1 MISVRRI
8 SRGIACRTP
17 VPRRQA
23 VVLWMHVLRT
33 CGAGGRCSLSI
44 VVAAGRPQV
53 PHVPLYPVT
62 VACLVGRLWVRAEGV
77 PKRPLFGCY
86 VLSAGCGPAQRGC
99 RRGPSSAVTCRYMP
113 VSLLSG
119 APRSVEAPLTPLFA
133 HMSGSRA
140 PAEAPSTP
148 PLFGA
153 PPRVFSRCAITQSQ
167 SITAAL

>member
-1 MISVRRI
+1 MCEAHANNMYGANTADWRAAAEARKARHPTAGRCGRRLISVRRI

-44 VVAAGRPQV
+44 VVAAGLPQV

-77 PKRPLFGCY
+77 PKRPLFGGY
-86 VLSAGCGPAQRGC
+86 VSLHARFALVGRSAL
-99 RRGPSSAVTCRYMP
+99 RRGPSYPPLRPHVG
-113 VSLLSG
+113 LSG
-119 APRSVEAPLTPLFA
+119 TRRGPLYP
-133 HMSGSRA
+133 
-140 PAEAPSTP
+140 P
-148 PLFGA
+148 PLRGT
-153 PPRVFSRCAITQSQ
+153 P
-167 SITAAL
+167 